1 MSPAAL
7 VGLFFLGRV
16 PLDRERPAGIRI
28 GVAPERPALDSAW
41 SAANLNSSKSN
52 VYRLTYP
59 TDLVSAT
66 QVKAMLAELDSLG
79 PADEARLRQW
89 LAANFKRFGIAPD
102 RVKKV
107 VVLPRSREMK
117 EIGIVLLTRVE
128 DEAAAV
134 ATTVKSG
141 KSNSSE

>member
-1 MSPAAL
+1 MIKTRIAFAAL
-7 VGLFFLGRV
+7 AAMF
-16 PLDRERPAGIRI
+16 
-28 GVAPERPALDSAW
+28 VATLAW
-41 SAANLNSSKSN
+41 SATSFNSSKSN

-66 QVKAMLAELDSLG
+66 QVKAMLVELDSLG

>member
-1 MSPAAL
+1 MIKTRIAFAAL
-7 VGLFFLGRV
+7 AVTLTVTL
-16 PLDRERPAGIRI
+16 
-28 GVAPERPALDSAW
+28 AW
-41 SAANLNSSKSN
+41 SATNLNSSKSN

-66 QVKAMLAELDSLG
+66 QVKAMLVELDSLG

-134 ATTVKSG
+134 ATTVKGS
-141 KSNSSE
+141 KSNSDD